1 MSSDNLGDLFNQY
14 GSDKDRNG
22 YTPMYHAIF
31 KHIKDRP
38 IDMLEIGIGTM
49 IPGVH
54 SSMVGYALPGYAPG
68 GSLRAWR
75 DYFKNGNIVGCD
87 VQTDTQ
93 FTDERITTVLSDS
106 TNRDKVEETFG
117 DRTFDIILDDGSHYD
132 EHQLQTFMNFW
143 DRVRPG
149 GFYIVEDIYPNSRMS
164 GQMKDTVA
172 AMVGNSGTLFL
183 TEKKNVLII
192 SKKL

>member
-1 MSSDNLGDLFNQY
+1 MSNDNLGDLFNQY

-22 YTPMYHAIF
+22 YTPYYHCIF

-49 IPGVH
+49 IPGAH
-54 SSMVGYALPGYAPG
+54 SSMVGYSLPGYAPG

-75 DYFKNGNIVGCD
+75 DYFKNGNITGAD
-87 VQTDTQ
+87 VQPDTQ
-93 FTDERITTVLSDS
+93 FTDERITTVIADS
-106 TNRDKVEETFG
+106 TNTDSVNKTFG
-117 DRTFDIILDDGSHYD
+117 DRTFDIIIDDGSHYD

-143 DRVRPG
+143 GRLKAG
-149 GFYIVEDIYPNSRMS
+149 GYYIVEDITPHSRMS
-164 GQMKDTVA
+164 GYMKDTVA
-172 AMVGNSGTLFL
+172 SIVGNTGTLFL
-183 TEKKNVLII
+183 TEKKNFMII

>member
-1 MSSDNLGDLFNQY
+1 MSNDNLGDLFNQY

-22 YTPMYHAIF
+22 YTPYYHACF
-31 KHIKDRP
+31 KHMKDKP

-54 SSMVGYALPGYAPG
+54 SSMVGYSLPGYAPG

-75 DYFKNGNIVGCD
+75 DYFKNGNITGCD
-87 VQTDTQ
+87 VQPDTQ

-106 TNRDKVEETFG
+106 TNRDAVVKTFG
-117 DRTFDIILDDGSHYD
+117 DKTFDIIIDDGSHYD

-143 DRVRPG
+143 DRVRAG
-149 GFYIVEDIYPNSRMS
+149 GFYIVEDITPHSRMS
-164 GQMKDTVA
+164 GYMKDTVA
-172 AMVGNSGTLFL
+172 SIVGNSGTLFL
-183 TEKKNVLII
+183 TEKKNFMII